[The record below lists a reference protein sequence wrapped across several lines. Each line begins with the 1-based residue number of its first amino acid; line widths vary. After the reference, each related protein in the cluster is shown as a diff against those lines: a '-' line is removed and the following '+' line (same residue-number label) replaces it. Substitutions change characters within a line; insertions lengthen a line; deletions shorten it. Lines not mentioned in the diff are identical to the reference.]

1 MVRETDGGSE
11 QERDYIYL
19 IKIPLGDQLSEG
31 GSILFASEMY
41 FLINSIQA
49 PLCYNNM

>member
-31 GSILFASEMY
+31 DQYYLPVKCIF
-41 FLINSIQA
+41 
-49 PLCYNNM
+49 